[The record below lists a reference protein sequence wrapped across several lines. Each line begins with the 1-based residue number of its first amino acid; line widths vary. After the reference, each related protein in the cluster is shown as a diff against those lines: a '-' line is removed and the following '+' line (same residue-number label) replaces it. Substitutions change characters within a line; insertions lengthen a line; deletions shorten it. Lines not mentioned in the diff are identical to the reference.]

1 MGSRSAADSVHGDNK
16 HGRRAQRSSGRRWE
30 RVERDELDAIVT
42 EFEEEDAAEQAAV
55 ASASWLD
62 TIGKVAGVLLRGA
75 SIGTDTHVA
84 GMIASTGGPRWA
96 CVRVHDGSVIEV
108 FHAVDEGRL
117 DERGPYAISKRER
130 DWSAFGAA
138 RAFVDAVGVEAAMLA
153 LAGRGGVRQEK
164 PRPSAP
170 GRAVLRG

>member
-1 MGSRSAADSVHGDNK
+1 MGSRSAADSVDGERK
-16 HGRRAQRSSGRRWE
+16 HGRRGQRSSGRRWE

-42 EFEEEDAAEQAAV
+42 ELEEEDAAEQAAI

-62 TIGKVAGVLLRGA
+62 TIGKVAGALLRGA

-84 GMIASTGGPRWA
+84 GVIPSAEGPRWA

-138 RAFVDAVGVEAAMLA
+138 RAFVDAVGVEAALHA
-153 LAGRGGVRQEK
+153 LSGRGARQEK

-170 GRAVLRG
+170 GTAVIS